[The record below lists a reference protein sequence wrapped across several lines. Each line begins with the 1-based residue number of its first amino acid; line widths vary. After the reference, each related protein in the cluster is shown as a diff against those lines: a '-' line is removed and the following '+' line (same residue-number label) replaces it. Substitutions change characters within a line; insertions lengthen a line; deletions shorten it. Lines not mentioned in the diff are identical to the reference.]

1 MLFPDFVHELEP
13 RFVFPCTGSLRLALA
28 MSVLLRRPSPFAAA
42 EDSDQRLCRRPCES
56 SSSVFAPLRL
66 EACLEPQSV
75 FLLKISKKAI
85 YGIYQVSNICIDAN
99 SI

>member
-13 RFVFPCTGSLRLALA
+13 HFVFPYAGSLRLALA
-28 MSVLLRRPSPFAAA
+28 LSVLLRRPSLSAAA
-42 EDSDQRLCRRPCES
+42 EDSDQRLCRRPFES
-56 SSSVFAPLRL
+56 SSSVQAQLRL

-75 FLLKISKKAI
+75 FLLKISKKASYDI
-85 YGIYQVSNICIDAN
+85 HQVSNICIDAN